1 MATKAQGSKICL
13 QKPSVPPKPSPELL
27 KQSPARR
34 SLRSSAAPCLAKN
47 APISPIS
54 DRRAPPPQ
62 PPATAPGKPSLP
74 TRTVPPKP
82 QLLPKPQ
89 LGATLAS
96 PKKQAPV
103 ARLDE
108 FNDNPIRPPRGPKGV
123 KQPGSPQL
131 VRPKPFLT
139 PPSATTKAKSASL
152 GRDVDQS
159 AWFVWQGTPIRPP
172 RRKGA
177 HNGPRTPIS
186 PQQLGR
192 SVSLF
197 NSIEDAERN
206 IPIYATVNYNLK
218 KNRRAQQQTKSADFL
233 DVNTPKNFSLF
244 ANNSEELLDKS
255 EDTTTTSQRVE
266 IVARVKGESVSEEDK
281 ICREIENSLELMNQ
295 DLQELRNRNINKE
308 EQRVDNVISQSQE
321 TNLIS
326 QSDNGCMGNF
336 ECGSLVD
343 LCAKKGEK
351 VDVSL
356 ETGVKRC
363 DELKAESNED
373 DNSSK
378 LEFFSAN
385 TSHHSSLN
393 DIMPDILDEDG
404 KQRSKCEDDE
414 SFGSAE
420 NVLPSDSNYV
430 SMSDHRGSPNLK
442 QKSLSKSLLA
452 RKKRHK
458 VKKEPDGELSTGVLG
473 DLDSDTARSVD
484 EINVQPEEGRERKN
498 SIFSLIRGK
507 QGRKSKDKKELSKF
521 YTKKEKG
528 PPSIVVNSDFE
539 TEPEEDEE
547 EENLSVNSNYSK
559 LSIEPTVSTN
569 SINSVNSETDTN
581 SDLSEEQK
589 RALKAFKTAEELMT
603 SERTYVDS
611 LKLLCVDFRS
621 YVKIQSGKDTKTP
634 IIQESDLNKILN
646 HLPQL
651 LVLNEDLLRDLEN
664 RIVSWNE
671 SEKISDI
678 IVKKGPFLKLYTSY
692 MQDFEVQVNFLD
704 ECCHKNTAFARVVH
718 DFEALPRCN
727 KLRLT
732 HYMLTPVQRF
742 TKYRLLL
749 QQYLQYLEQ
758 SSPDYLDTQAALQ
771 IVCEVAEHANKSMR
785 EGDALSK
792 MLKLQSLLGCEL
804 IKPGRVL
811 IKQGELQ
818 KICRKGIQP
827 RYFVLFSD
835 CLMYTSYHGSG
846 LLNGLKMNLEIPLQ
860 TVQVKVSST
869 EDYKN
874 EFSIISIKR
883 SFTLVA
889 SSAKERD
896 EWVAVVQAAVKDKVS
911 KQQSFQQARLIA
923 EGLNRPMTTLGHT
936 APLWIPDDR
945 VTTCQNCAV
954 REFSLTHRRHHCRAC
969 GYVVCG
975 ECSTNKALLRY
986 IQYQAA
992 RVCDKCYDI
1001 LQKEFDDP
1009 LFSLPADLS
1018 NEAINEIMENAKI
1031 HYKKTL
1037 PSSKKGKAQAVPQ
1050 RLLEVTAMET
1060 ECTMKGWLQ
1069 RLVNRSWKK
1078 MWFVLKEQVL
1088 YAYKASEDVVA
1099 IETTPV
1105 LGFIIERPDHMV
1117 EGVHPDLVFTLSH
1130 QTASHLPQQAQSS
1143 VPKMVFHAEFKDC
1156 ADRWVE
1162 AFKMAT
1168 VLN

>member
-1 MATKAQGSKICL
+1 MATKAQGNKICL
-13 QKPSVPPKPSPELL
+13 PKPSLPPKPSPELL
-27 KQSPARR
+27 KQSPGRR
-34 SLRSSAAPCLAKN
+34 SLRASIVSKN
-47 APISPIS
+47 APISPELAQ
-54 DRRAPPPQ
+54 RALPPP
-62 PPATAPGKPSLP
+62 PKPVLP
-74 TRTVPPKP
+74 VRTVPPKP
-82 QLLPKPQ
+82 QLLPKPH
-89 LGATLAS
+89 LPKDPDLVLS
-96 PKKQAPV
+96 SKKQAPV

-108 FNDNPIRPPRGPKGV
+108 FSDNPVRPPRAPKCQR
-123 KQPGSPQL
+123 QPGSPPP

-139 PPSATTKAKSASL
+139 PPCAATKQKSASL
-152 GRDVDQS
+152 GRDVDPS

-172 RRKGA
+172 RRKGGCPA
-177 HNGPRTPIS
+177 RASQP
-186 PQQLGR
+186 LGR

-197 NSIEDAERN
+197 SSIEQADKNN
-206 IPIYATVNYNLK
+206 IPIYATVNYSLK
-218 KNRRAQQQTKSADFL
+218 KNRRVQQQTKSADCL
-233 DVNTPKNFSLF
+233 DSKPRRYNLF
-244 ANNSEELLDKS
+244 TNSEELLDKS
-255 EDTTTTSQRVE
+255 ELSEQPEEEEERRISTE
-266 IVARVKGESVSEEDK
+266 KKNIYEELESNLESFSRELEALEKSISEKSD
-281 ICREIENSLELMNQ
+281 
-295 DLQELRNRNINKE
+295 
-308 EQRVDNVISQSQE
+308 EQVLVSQSE
-321 TNLIS
+321 PANLIS
-326 QSDNGCMGNF
+326 GQDKDCMGNS
-336 ECGSLVD
+336 ECASLLD
-343 LCAKKGEK
+343 LCAKN
-351 VDVSL
+351 VDRIDL
-356 ETGVKRC
+356 ESGKTEV
-363 DELKAESNED
+363 KAESNED
-373 DNSSK
+373 ENSSK
-378 LEFFSAN
+378 LEEFFSAN

-393 DIMPDILDEDG
+393 DIMPDILDEEG
-404 KQRSKCEDDE
+404 KQRPVREDDE

-420 NVLPSDSNYV
+420 NVVPSDSNYV
-430 SMSDHRGSPNLK
+430 TMSDHKGSPHLK
-442 QKSLSKSLLA
+442 HKSLSKSLLT

-458 VKKEPDGELSTGVLG
+458 LKKEPDGELSAGVLG

-484 EINVQPEEGRERKN
+484 DVQGDERERKN
-498 SIFSLIRGK
+498 SFFNNFIRGK
-507 QGRKSKDKKELSKF
+507 QNRKSKDKKESSTF
-521 YTKKEKG
+521 YLRKGKET
-528 PPSIVVNSDFE
+528 PSIVINSDFE
-539 TEPEEDEE
+539 TEPEEEEE
-547 EENLSVNSNYSK
+547 EENLSVNSTYSK
-559 LSIEPTVSTN
+559 LSIEPTLSTN
-569 SINSVNSETDTN
+569 SINSTNSVCSEPDTN

-589 RALKAFKTAEELMT
+589 KALKAFKTAEELMT

-621 YVKIQSGKDTKTP
+621 YVKVQSGKDSKNP
-634 IIQESDLNKILN
+634 IIHESDLNKILN

-664 RIVSWNE
+664 RIVCWNE
-671 SEKISDI
+671 NEKISDI

-692 MQDFEVQVNFLD
+692 MQDFEVQVHFLD
-704 ECCHKNTAFARVVH
+704 ECCHKSAAFARVVH
-718 DFEALPRCN
+718 EFEALPRCN
-727 KLRLT
+727 KLRLS

-749 QQYLQYLEQ
+749 QQYLHYLDQ
-758 SSPDYLDTQAALQ
+758 HSPDYQDTQVALQ

-811 IKQGELQ
+811 IRQGELQ

-827 RYFVLFSD
+827 RYFILFSD
-835 CLMYTSYHGSG
+835 CLMYTSYHGSA

-860 TVQVKVSST
+860 TVQVRVSST
-869 EDYKN
+869 EDYSN
-874 EFSIISIKR
+874 EFSIISVKR

-896 EWVAVVQAAVKDKVS
+896 AWVEDMKAAVKDKVS
-911 KQQSFQQARLIA
+911 KQQSFQQAKLIA
-923 EGLNRPMTTLGHT
+923 DGLNRPMTTLGHT

-975 ECSTNKALLRY
+975 DCSTNKALLRY

-1031 HYKKTL
+1031 YYRKNLPSGKKT
-1037 PSSKKGKAQAVPQ
+1037 KAPVVPQ
-1050 RLLEVTAMET
+1050 RLLEVTAMES
-1060 ECTMKGWLQ
+1060 ECTIKGWLQ

-1078 MWFVLKEQVL
+1078 MWFVLKDQVL

-1105 LGFIIERPDHMV
+1105 LGFSVETPDHMV
-1117 EGVHPDLVFTLSH
+1117 EGVHPELVFTLSH
-1130 QTASHLPQQAQSS
+1130 KTASHLPLQAQSS

-1156 ADRWVE
+1156 AERWIE
-1162 AFKMAT
+1162 AFKSAT